1 MTNSNRIKLTWIS
14 FFSYALTGALV
25 IVTGMVMGNIADYF
39 QLPVSS
45 MSNTFTFLNAGILI
59 SIFLNAWL
67 MEIVPLKTQLRFG
80 FVLMVAA
87 VAGLMLSHSIALFS
101 AAMFVLGLVSGITMS
116 IGTFLITHM
125 YEGRQ
130 RGARLLFTDSFFSMA
145 GMIFPM
151 VAAWLLARS
160 IEWYWVY
167 ACIGL
172 VYVAIFILT
181 FGCEFPVLGKKSQ
194 DTAEP
199 VAKEKW
205 GIGVL
210 FLSIAALCYILGQL
224 GFISWVPEYAKGLGM
239 SLNDAGKLVSDF
251 WMSYMF
257 GMWAFSFILRFFDLQ
272 RILTVL
278 AGLATVLMYLFI
290 NGSPEHMPWFI
301 LTLGFFSSAI
311 YTSIITLGSL
321 QTKVASPKLVN
332 FVLTCGTGNML
343 QVLHMGLHV
352 CQMMGYSQIDS
363 GLNLITHNSARTFG
377 LNDYGIEK
385 GNPANLIILPAESG
399 FEAVRCQVP
408 VRWSIRQGRVI
419 ASTQLAQTWI
429 QMDNGGEELFFTK
442 NSPFAGRKG
451 A

>member
-14 FFSYALTGALV
+14 FLSYALTGALV

-80 FVLMVAA
+80 FILMVLA
-87 VAGLMLSHSIALFS
+87 VAGLMFSHSLALFS

-116 IGTFLITHM
+116 IGTFLITQL

-130 RGARLLFTDSFFSMA
+130 RGSRLLFTDSFFSMA

-151 VAAWLLARS
+151 VAAFLLARS

-172 VYVAIFILT
+172 VYLAIFILT
-181 FGCEFPVLGKKSQ
+181 FGCEFPALGKHAQHSQ
-194 DTAEP
+194 AP
-199 VAKEKW
+199 VVKEKW

-210 FLSIAALCYILGQL
+210 FLAVA
-224 GFISWVPEYAKGLGM
+224 AKGLGM
-239 SLNDAGKLVSDF
+239 SLNDAGALVSDF

-278 AGLATVLMYLFI
+278 AGMAAILMYLFI
-290 NGSPEHMPWFI
+290 TGTQAHMPWFI

-311 YTSIITLGSL
+311 YTSIITLGSQ

-332 FVLTCGTGNML
+332 FILTCGTIGTML
-343 QVLHMGLHV
+343 TFVVTGPIVAHSGPQAALLTANGLYAVVFVMCFALGFVSRHR
-352 CQMMGYSQIDS
+352 QHSS
-363 GLNLITHNSARTFG
+363 
-377 LNDYGIEK
+377 
-385 GNPANLIILPAESG
+385 PAAH
-399 FEAVRCQVP
+399 
-408 VRWSIRQGRVI
+408 
-419 ASTQLAQTWI
+419 
-429 QMDNGGEELFFTK
+429 
-442 NSPFAGRKG
+442 
-451 A
+451 

>member
-1 MTNSNRIKLTWIS
+1 MTNSNRIRLTWIS

-25 IVTGMVMGNIADYF
+25 IVTGMVMGNIAEYF

-87 VAGLMLSHSIALFS
+87 VAGLMFSHSLALFS

-130 RGARLLFTDSFFSMA
+130 RGSRLLFTDSFFSMA

-151 VAAWLLARS
+151 LAAWLLART

-167 ACIGL
+167 AAIGL

-181 FGCEFPVLGKKSQ
+181 FGCDFPVLGKKAAQES
-194 DTAEP
+194 EP

-224 GFISWVPEYAKGLGM
+224 GFISWVPEYAKTLGM
-239 SLNDAGKLVSDF
+239 SLGDAGKLVSDF

-278 AGLATVLMYLFI
+278 AGVATVLMYLFI
-290 NGSPEHMPWFI
+290 TGTPEHMAWFI

-321 QTKVASPKLVN
+321 QTKIASPKLVN
-332 FVLTCGTGNML
+332 FILTCGTVGTML
-343 QVLHMGLHV
+343 TFIVTGPIVATQGVKAALMTANGLYAVVFVMCLVLGFVTRHRLHAV
-352 CQMMGYSQIDS
+352 
-363 GLNLITHNSARTFG
+363 A
-377 LNDYGIEK
+377 
-385 GNPANLIILPAESG
+385 ANHH
-399 FEAVRCQVP
+399 
-408 VRWSIRQGRVI
+408 
-419 ASTQLAQTWI
+419 
-429 QMDNGGEELFFTK
+429 
-442 NSPFAGRKG
+442 
-451 A
+451 

>member
-1 MTNSNRIKLTWIS
+1 
-14 FFSYALTGALV
+14 
-25 IVTGMVMGNIADYF
+25 
-39 QLPVSS
+39 
-45 MSNTFTFLNAGILI
+45 
-59 SIFLNAWL
+59 
-67 MEIVPLKTQLRFG
+67 
-80 FVLMVAA
+80 MVAA
-87 VAGLMLSHSIALFS
+87 VAGLVLSHSIALFS

-151 VAAWLLARS
+151 VAAYLLARS

-181 FGCEFPVLGKKSQ
+181 FGCEFPVLGKKAQTTS
-194 DTAEP
+194 EP

-301 LTLGFFSSAI
+301 LTTGLLLQRDLYLDHHPWLSSD
-311 YTSIITLGSL
+311 
-321 QTKVASPKLVN
+321 Q
-332 FVLTCGTGNML
+332 
-343 QVLHMGLHV
+343 
-352 CQMMGYSQIDS
+352 S
-363 GLNLITHNSARTFG
+363 GLTEAGELRADLRHHRHHADLRGHGSNCGAQR
-377 LNDYGIEK
+377 
-385 GNPANLIILPAESG
+385 PA
-399 FEAVRCQVP
+399 
-408 VRWSIRQGRVI
+408 
-419 ASTQLAQTWI
+419 
-429 QMDNGGEELFFTK
+429 GG
-442 NSPFAGRKG
+442 AAYR
-451 A
+451 

>member
-25 IVTGMVMGNIADYF
+25 IVTGMVMGNIAEYF
-39 QLPVSS
+39 HVPVSS

-80 FVLMVAA
+80 FILMVLA
-87 VAGLMLSHSIALFS
+87 VAGLVFGDNLTIFS

-125 YEGRQ
+125 YEGRE
-130 RGARLLFTDSFFSMA
+130 RGSRLLFTDSFFSMA

-151 VAAWLLARS
+151 VAAILLARS
-160 IEWYWVY
+160 IDWYWVY
-167 ACIGL
+167 VCIGL

-181 FGCEFPVLGKKSQ
+181 FGCDFPALGKHAAPTEKV
-194 DTAEP
+194 AE
-199 VAKEKW
+199 KEKW
-205 GIGVL
+205 GVGVL

-224 GFISWVPEYAKGLGM
+224 GFISWVPEYAKSLGM
-239 SLNDAGKLVSDF
+239 NLNDAGQLVSDF

-278 AGLATVLMYLFI
+278 AGAATVLMYLF
-290 NGSPEHMPWFI
+290 NTSEPTHLAWFI
-301 LTLGFFSSAI
+301 LALGFFSSAI
-311 YTSIITLGSL
+311 YTSVITLGSL

-332 FVLTCGTGNML
+332 FVLTCGTIGTML
-343 QVLHMGLHV
+343 TFVVTGPIVAHSGPHAALQTANGLYAV
-352 CQMMGYSQIDS
+352 VFVMCLIL
-363 GLNLITHNSARTFG
+363 GLVTKHRQHNAT
-377 LNDYGIEK
+377 IH
-385 GNPANLIILPAESG
+385 
-399 FEAVRCQVP
+399 
-408 VRWSIRQGRVI
+408 
-419 ASTQLAQTWI
+419 
-429 QMDNGGEELFFTK
+429 
-442 NSPFAGRKG
+442 
-451 A
+451 

>member
-25 IVTGMVMGNIADYF
+25 IVTGMVMGDIANYF

-87 VAGLMLSHSIALFS
+87 VAGLMVSHSIALFS
-101 AAMFVLGLVSGITMS
+101 ASMFVLGLVSGITMS

-151 VAAWLLARS
+151 VAAVLLARS

-172 VYVAIFILT
+172 VYVAIFVLT
-181 FGCEFPVLGKKSQ
+181 FGCEFPVLGQK
-194 DTAEP
+194 AEQSEQP

-210 FLSIAALCYILGQL
+210 FLSVAALCYILGQL

-290 NGSPEHMPWFI
+290 NGAPEHMAWFI

-332 FVLTCGTGNML
+332 FVLTCGTIGTML
-343 QVLHMGLHV
+343 TFVVTGPIVAHSGPLAALQTANGLYAV
-352 CQMMGYSQIDS
+352 VFVMC
-363 GLNLITHNSARTFG
+363 LILGFVTRHRQHNTA
-377 LNDYGIEK
+377 
-385 GNPANLIILPAESG
+385 
-399 FEAVRCQVP
+399 AV
-408 VRWSIRQGRVI
+408 SH
-419 ASTQLAQTWI
+419 
-429 QMDNGGEELFFTK
+429 
-442 NSPFAGRKG
+442 
-451 A
+451 

>member
-25 IVTGMVMGNIADYF
+25 IVTGMVMGDIAKYF
-39 QLPVSS
+39 DLPVSS

-80 FVLMVAA
+80 FVLMVLA
-87 VAGLMLSHSIALFS
+87 VAALMLTHSLAIFS
-101 AAMFVLGLVSGITMS
+101 GAMFVLGLVSGITMS
-116 IGTFLITHM
+116 IGTFLVTQM

-130 RGARLLFTDSFFSMA
+130 RGSRLLFTDSFFSMA

-151 VAAWLLARS
+151 VAAFLLARS

-181 FGCEFPVLGKKSQ
+181 IGCEFPALGKHAAPSDK
-194 DTAEP
+194 P
-199 VAKEKW
+199 VVKEKW
-205 GIGVL
+205 GVGVL

-239 SLNDAGKLVSDF
+239 DVSGQGKLVSDF
-251 WMSYMF
+251 WMSYMV
-257 GMWAFSFILRFFDLQ
+257 GMWAFSVILRFFDLQ

-278 AGLATVLMYLFI
+278 AGMATVLMYLFI
-290 NGSPEHMPWFI
+290 TSSPEHMAWFI
-301 LTLGFFSSAI
+301 LALGFFSSAI
-311 YTSIITLGSL
+311 YTTIITLGSQ

-332 FVLTCGTGNML
+332 FVLTCGTIGTML
-343 QVLHMGLHV
+343 TFVVTGPIVANSGPQAALMTANGLYAVVFVMCFALGFVTRHR
-352 CQMMGYSQIDS
+352 Q
-363 GLNLITHNSARTFG
+363 HNTTASAH
-377 LNDYGIEK
+377 
-385 GNPANLIILPAESG
+385 
-399 FEAVRCQVP
+399 
-408 VRWSIRQGRVI
+408 
-419 ASTQLAQTWI
+419 
-429 QMDNGGEELFFTK
+429 
-442 NSPFAGRKG
+442 
-451 A
+451 